1 MTPLGRHR
9 YPSRLFQYQT
19 NFCFLCGDIWVFLLI
34 SNVFRLYQWEAIA
47 MEVVLWCFLKLLG
60 YFPFYTQILRQ
71 EEDTICFLVLH
82 LVGLTTIMEL
92 IRCLLLRW
100 TRIFTFISVFFF
112 IFGPIHSVDYF
123 ALCSGFEVSINVYVR
138 VLIMPSAWIVSAHWI
153 RTCGFMCLSLR
164 KMPT

>member
-100 TRIFTFISVFFF
+100 TRIFTFISVFFL
-112 IFGPIHSVDYF
+112 IFWFFVPSTQLFTLPCAVASKFRSTFTWEYW
-123 ALCSGFEVSINVYVR
+123 LCHLLE
-138 VLIMPSAWIVSAHWI
+138 
-153 RTCGFMCLSLR
+153 
-164 KMPT
+164 